1 MTDIINANPT
11 DILENFRNAY
21 YDQIGFRMQMGSEEY
36 MLSSVFSYA
45 LAHYGSLI
53 NQSYKNQVLETA
65 SGEFLDNIGKRYG
78 LTRTPEMFSNPWFEG
93 YFVFNADSNLYTD
106 PEHADHAYDAGE
118 LEIHIGNY
126 VFTNNAEIDITRI
139 QVDPLQPHLGWVPVM
154 CRFVC
159 TQPNLLP
166 YDNPQFRD
174 VYINATDAD
183 GNPVFEHITTNYS
196 NFVILVQ
203 AKGELNDNEFRKYI
217 EENKYRYCPG
227 LAGSYE
233 SVAKSAT
240 PYITDARCR
249 VQGDAGFRPGYV
261 DVYVR
266 PKYFISDIQNELM
279 QRLVRGQ
286 DLESIQLDFINNNIV
301 TVGQTPGVYIASP
314 ITDMRYYI
322 FYIEPEY
329 NTTANIHLYKL
340 KFNASL
346 GYLNNHL
353 RVGERY
359 IASKVVQIMKQDL
372 STLST
377 DLSDFGIVDE
387 NSEEYTLFNAYC
399 KLPILG
405 TATARGQVSNTSIL
419 NEAGAQELS
428 ANQYIL
434 LLPPTYD
441 QMDVAP
447 PSTTADGATKYQYN
461 FAEFKVL
468 DGVR

>member
-11 DILENFRNAY
+11 DILENFRNTY

-93 YFVFNADSNLYTD
+93 YFIFDENSSIYTD
-106 PEHADHAYDAGE
+106 PEHPTHVYNAGE
-118 LEIHIGNY
+118 LEIYIGNY
-126 VFTNNAEIDITRI
+126 VFTNNMSVDITRVI
-139 QVDPLQPHLGWVPVM
+139 NPDTDQINVVA

-183 GNPVFEHITTNYS
+183 GNLVFDHQTANYS
-196 NFVILVQ
+196 NWIILVQ

-217 EENKYRYCPG
+217 EENKYRHCPG

-233 SVAKSAT
+233 SVAKLST

-249 VQGDAGFRPGYV
+249 VQGDYGFRPGYV
-261 DVYVR
+261 DVFVKS
-266 PKYFISDIQNELM
+266 KYINAGNQDMPLTH
-279 QRLVRGQ
+279 LVRTQ
-286 DLESIQLDFINNNIV
+286 DLEPIELNFMNTNIV
-301 TVGQTPGVYIASP
+301 TIGQTPYVTVAMPVY
-314 ITDMRYYI
+314 DKRYYI

-329 NTTANIHLYKL
+329 NTVPNIHLYKL

-346 GYLNNHL
+346 GYLNNRL
-353 RVGERY
+353 RIGERY

-387 NSEEYTLFNAYC
+387 NGEEYTLFNAYC

-405 TATARGQVSNTSIL
+405 TAAARGQVSNASIL
-419 NEAGAQELS
+419 NEGGAQKLY
-428 ANQYIL
+428 AHQYIL
-434 LLPPTYD
+434 LLPPGPS
-441 QMDVAP
+441 QMDVPP
-447 PSTTADGATKYQYN
+447 PSTVVDGVTQYGYN

-468 DGVR
+468 EGVQ

>member
-78 LTRTPEMFSNPWFEG
+78 LTRTPDVFSNPWFEG
-93 YFVFNADSNLYTD
+93 YFVFDANSNLYTD
-106 PEHADHAYDAGE
+106 PEHADHVYDIGE
-118 LEIHIGNY
+118 LEIHIGDY
-126 VFTNNAEIDITRI
+126 VFTNNAEVDITLIR
-139 QVDPLQPHLGWVPVM
+139 VDPLNPHFGYVPVK

-159 TQPNLLP
+159 THSDLLP

-174 VYINATDAD
+174 VYINAIDAD
-183 GNPVFEHITTNYS
+183 GNLVFDPITANYS
-196 NFVILVQ
+196 HLIYLVQ
-203 AKGELNDNEFRKYI
+203 AKGELNDGEFRKYI

-233 SVAKSAT
+233 SIAKLST

-279 QRLVRGQ
+279 QRLVREQ
-286 DLESIQLDFINNNIV
+286 DLEPIRLNCINNNIV
-301 TVGQTPGVYIASP
+301 TIGQTPEVYIASP
-314 ITDMRYYI
+314 IIDKRYYT

-329 NTTANIHLYKL
+329 ESATNEHLYKL

-387 NSEEYTLFNAYC
+387 NSEAYTLFNTYC
-399 KLPILG
+399 KLPVLG
-405 TATARGQVSNTSIL
+405 TAVAQGQVSNTNVL
-419 NEAGAQELS
+419 NEAGAQELF
-428 ANQYIL
+428 AHQYIIL
-434 LLPPTYD
+434 IPPTAE
-441 QMDVAP
+441 QMDIP
-447 PSTTADGATKYQYN
+447 PQYTITNGIKMYSYN